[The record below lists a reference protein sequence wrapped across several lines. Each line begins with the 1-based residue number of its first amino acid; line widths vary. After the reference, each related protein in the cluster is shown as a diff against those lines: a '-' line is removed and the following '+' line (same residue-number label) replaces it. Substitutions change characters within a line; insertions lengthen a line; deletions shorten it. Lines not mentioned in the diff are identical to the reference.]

1 MKPKGYGSDVKKC
14 GYEMGVKP
22 RSGGPEKVKP
32 KGDGPDIKKI
42 GNATKVTSTPHL
54 NGVHRQTQGQ
64 RGDLHSTFE
73 WGKWGAQVNTRKMR
87 SLTSV

>member
-32 KGDGPDIKKI
+32 KGDGPRHFLLNNFLIRGPSKKRAFLALAAGFNEI
-42 GNATKVTSTPHL
+42 TENAA
-54 NGVHRQTQGQ
+54 G
-64 RGDLHSTFE
+64 
-73 WGKWGAQVNTRKMR
+73 
-87 SLTSV
+87 

>member
-32 KGDGPDIKKI
+32 KGDRPDIKKI
-42 GNATKVTSTPHL
+42 ENATEVTSTPHL
-54 NGVHRQTQGQ
+54 NG
-64 RGDLHSTFE
+64 
-73 WGKWGAQVNTRKMR
+73 GAQANTRTKR
-87 SLTSV
+87 

>member
-1 MKPKGYGSDVKKC
+1 MDSQNGDRYSNIKNG

-42 GNATKVTSTPHL
+42 GNATEVTSTPHL
-54 NGVHRQTQGQ
+54 NG
-64 RGDLHSTFE
+64 
-73 WGKWGAQVNTRKMR
+73 GAQANTRTKR
-87 SLTSV
+87 